1 MSLHNHRPVS
11 RPTERDGEGEGALGP
26 VHNQSTRS
34 RELQHAKLSN
44 SPHIVYIT
52 HKSLTSNRV
61 VYLNEIKRERESE
74 GGPSR

>member
-11 RPTERDGEGEGALGP
+11 RPTERDGEGGRSSLGP

-61 VYLNEIKRERESE
+61 VYLNEIKKERE